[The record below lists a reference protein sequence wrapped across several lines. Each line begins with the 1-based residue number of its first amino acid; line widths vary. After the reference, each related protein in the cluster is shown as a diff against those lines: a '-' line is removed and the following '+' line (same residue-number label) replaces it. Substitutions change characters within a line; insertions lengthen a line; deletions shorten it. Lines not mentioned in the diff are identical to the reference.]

1 MKQEIRQNGAV
12 VLTSEDNCSIPVIF
26 NNLTGKNHD
35 ANKEY
40 QTYIEH
46 TAIPLMG
53 FSYGEIERVENGE
66 VVETGQISKNISQ

>member
-1 MKQEIRQNGAV
+1 MKQEIRQNGTAI
-12 VLTSEDNCSIPVIF
+12 LTSKDNCSIPVIF

-35 ANKEY
+35 TDGEY
-40 QTYIEH
+40 QTYIEY

-66 VVETGQISKNISQ
+66 VRETGQISRYREQ